1 MGEFDKPIWPN
12 VRARPAVL
20 RRAVV
25 SRDWNRIEAELETV
39 VVGNRKDAH
48 EDRRRSDRKVPL
60 AGKPD
65 TDAVLKQIAEALRRS
80 DD

>member
-1 MGEFDKPIWPN
+1 M
-12 VRARPAVL
+12 
-20 RRAVV
+20 

-48 EDRRRSDRKVPL
+48 EDRRKGDRRAPV
-60 AGKPD
+60 AAKPD
-65 TDAVLKQIAEALRRS
+65 TDAVLKQIAEALQRS